1 MSELDMIVKYITY
14 FILLYL
20 TFLEPVYL
28 GEKPN
33 NKREQILD
41 LVAEGKSV
49 KDIARIVRTTEAN
62 VYKEKSKARGLYLRR
77 KTRSDEMVMVAGDLD
92 ASSLRS
98 RGLKSEGNHR
108 YQYLNIPDLD
118 AEGIKKL
125 YAEFKAGK
133 KPADIIADHGFHPE
147 VVEKEFQ
154 RFLKMNQ
161 HEFNI
166 FQNRIISTII
176 KRPSKYTKGLV
187 EKYKTQGVLTDN
199 ELSELLTLKVR
210 EDYEREINM
219 WGLDQY
225 SYLPKGWSRIR
236 CKSCN
241 ENEVGV
247 IVNPTFGIG
256 KHLLEQYNDYICD
269 RCRNEGNLSF

>member
-20 TFLEPVYL
+20 TFLETVYL

-241 ENEVGV
+241 EDEVGV

-269 RCRNEGNLSF
+269 RCRNEGNSSF